1 MLTAT
6 FALFDCSNVPFALHP
21 QGVIAACLPIVFFYF
36 INQQVH
42 FFCHLSGRMLH
53 ENVLDYVLV
62 GVLSHP
68 FCPLQVL
75 FLMPKP
81 GWGVCV

>member
-1 MLTAT
+1 M
-6 FALFDCSNVPFALHP
+6 FAYR
-21 QGVIAACLPIVFFYF
+21 FFSISSISKF
-36 INQQVH
+36 I

-81 GWGVCV
+81 G